1 MCDYD
6 NNRVHGWVQMTIQVT
21 GHSDRNI
28 LPRGRVMREVTTSFL
43 LPGSAREPRV
53 RISVANS
60 DSEKGLKQQNYPLE
74 KS

>member
-1 MCDYD
+1 
-6 NNRVHGWVQMTIQVT
+6 
-21 GHSDRNI
+21 
-28 LPRGRVMREVTTSFL
+28 MRKVTTSFL

-60 DSEKGLKQQNYPLE
+60 DSEKGLKQQNYPLK